1 MFTQFYHGLIR
12 KTVISFGTM
21 FNNIYIKRN
30 DTQGRVQKIKVPLV
44 YSPKEIF
51 MNKLALSF
59 ANLENQAT
67 QITLPRMS
75 FSIVNIQYDGDRK
88 KNSINKRYKE
98 TVTTNEDMQF
108 SYHYSNVPYNIDFN
122 LSCYVRNSDDGL
134 QIVEQILPYFTP
146 EFTVTIK
153 PGVLSDSYEKLDI
166 PIVLTAVTTQ
176 EKAEGS
182 IALEKTRLITWDL
195 SFTAKMMIYGPVK
208 TSPLIQ
214 NVEANIFKLED
225 DYGT

>member
-1 MFTQFYHGLIR
+1 MFTNFYHGLIR
-12 KTVISFGTM
+12 KTVISFGTL
-21 FNNIYIKRN
+21 FNNIYINRTDGANK
-30 DTQGRVQKIKVPLV
+30 TQKIKVPLI

-51 MNKLALSF
+51 MQKLALSF
-59 ANLENQAT
+59 ANLENQAV

-75 FSIVNIQYDGDRK
+75 FAITNIQYDPERK

-98 TVTTNEDMQF
+98 TVSTNNEMEF
-108 SYHYSNVPYNIDFN
+108 SYHHCNVPYNIDFT
-122 LSCYVRNSDDGL
+122 LSSYVRNMDDGL

-166 PIVLTAVTTQ
+166 PIVLTSVTT
-176 EKAEGS
+176 EERAEGS
-182 IALEKTRLITWDL
+182 LAMEKTRFISWDMV
-195 SFTAKMMIYGPVK
+195 FTAKMMIYGPVK

-214 NVEANIFKLED
+214 DVEANIFRLED
-225 DYGT
+225 